1 MEQTRHAWSEGIG
14 RYKFLDLYRGII
26 VLFML
31 EGHVVRELLKTE
43 SKTTYLFALHEIFH
57 GVTAPGFL
65 FGAGFTFAIVTQRRW
80 EQSVAFTYGFF
91 RRAWRAVLLILI
103 GYALHFPFLSLQKI
117 IFQATSAQ
125 WNAFLLFDVL
135 QCIGIGLLLLCL
147 LLVIV
152 RREKLFLGTLT
163 VLLFAIVYSTP
174 IFWAARVQQIFP
186 LTISSAVNGLTSSSF
201 PLFPF
206 VGFLLAGTCVS
217 WLFLR
222 AAQGGHEEI
231 FVKWLMLASAL
242 LVAVGLL
249 FDALPFHT
257 YAEYFFWNTS
267 PNYFWI
273 RLGLLLLMLGGL
285 WYLED
290 YFATRRDSMA
300 WMPKWLT
307 ILGVESLFV
316 YIAHLFILCGWVT
329 NVEFNLREWWGGRL
343 TIAESILVFVG
354 LTLVMIPASFGWRYL
369 KKQHPDLMIGV
380 YWWMG
385 FCVVWSFFFNPY

>member
-1 MEQTRHAWSEGIG
+1 M
-14 RYKFLDLYRGII
+14 KFSMVSQRLDFSSVPI
-26 VLFML
+26 
-31 EGHVVRELLKTE
+31 LLLQLLP
-43 SKTTYLFALHEIFH
+43 SDDGSNPLHSH
-57 GVTAPGFL
+57 MV
-65 FGAGFTFAIVTQRRW
+65 
-80 EQSVAFTYGFF
+80 FF
-91 RRAWRAVLLILI
+91 RRAWRAVLLILT

-135 QCIGIGLLLLCL
+135 QCIGIGLLLQRL
-147 LLVIV
+147 LLVII

-174 IFWAARVQQIFP
+174 LFWTSHVQQIFP
-186 LTISSAVNGLTSSSF
+186 LTISSAVNGITGSSF

-222 AAQGGHEEI
+222 AAQGGYEEI
-231 FVKWLMLASAL
+231 FVKWLMLAGAL

-249 FDALPFHT
+249 FDALPFQI

-290 YFATRRDSMA
+290 YFATRRDSIA

-329 NVEFNLREWWGGRL
+329 NVKFNLR
-343 TIAESILVFVG
+343 G
-354 LTLVMIPASFGWRYL
+354 L
-369 KKQHPDLMIGV
+369 
-380 YWWMG
+380 
-385 FCVVWSFFFNPY
+385 

>member
-1 MEQTRHAWSEGIG
+1 MERTRHAWSEGTG

-31 EGHVVRELLKTE
+31 EGHVLRELLNADV
-43 SKTTYLFALHEIFH
+43 KTTTFFMLHEIFH

-65 FGAGFTFAIVTQRRW
+65 FGAGFTFAIATQRRW
-80 EQSVAFTYGFF
+80 EQSVAFTYVFF
-91 RRAWRAVLLILI
+91 RRVWRAVLLILI

-125 WNAFLLFDVL
+125 WKAFLLFDVL
-135 QCIGIGLLLLCL
+135 QCIGIGLLLLRL

-163 VLLFAIVYSTP
+163 VLIFATVYSTP
-174 IFWAARVQQIFP
+174 LFWTAHVQQIFH
-186 LTISSAVNGLTSSSF
+186 LTISSAVNGLTGSSF

-222 AAQGGHEEI
+222 AAQDGHEEI
-231 FVKWLMLASAL
+231 FIKWLMLAG
-242 LVAVGLL
+242 VMFITVGLF
-249 FDALPFHT
+249 FDALPFQT
-257 YAEYFFWNTS
+257 YTEYSFWNTG

-273 RLGLLLLMLGGL
+273 RLGVLLLMLGGL

-290 YFATRRDSMA
+290 YFATRRGSMA

-329 NVEFNLREWWGGRL
+329 NVEFNLRGWWGGRF

-380 YWWMG
+380 FWWMG
-385 FCVVWSFFFNPY
+385 SCVVWSFFFNPY